1 MTARLCIAGG
11 GTGGHVMP
19 ALALADAARERWPG
33 ASVSFI
39 GAERGLEARLLP
51 ERGEQALLLRM
62 HGVQGA
68 GLARRLATTGWELPR
83 AVLRIIR
90 HWRGKR
96 PHLLVG
102 VGGYASVAGVL
113 AALLCR
119 VPVVLHE
126 QNAMPGLV
134 NRKLARF
141 ARAVMLGFAEARAHL
156 PESARAEV
164 TGNIVRRDIAA
175 ARWRGAHA
183 DSQTGEL
190 PCLLIAGGSQGAR
203 ILNETAPRA
212 AGLLAA
218 RGRRFRA
225 IHLAGRREGEA
236 ERARRDWREAGV
248 EADVREFEAD
258 MAGFYAAGDLLLTRA
273 GAMTVAEIAATGMP
287 SILVPLPHA
296 ADDHQTHN
304 ARALA
309 DRGAA
314 RLLPQRD
321 MTAETLAN
329 AIEQLLFDPA
339 RLRAMHEQARAA
351 AIDNAAE
358 RQLAVLARFLPAEKE
373 ATA

>member
-1 MTARLCIAGG
+1 MTPRLCIAGG

-19 ALALADAARERWPG
+19 ALALADAARKRWPSL
-33 ASVSFI
+33 AVSFI

-83 AVLRIIR
+83 AVLRILR
-90 HWRGKR
+90 HWRGRR

-102 VGGYASVAGVL
+102 VGGYASVAGVI

-141 ARAVMLGFAEARAHL
+141 ARAVMLGFAEARARL
-156 PESARAEV
+156 PEAARAEI
-164 TGNIVRRDIAA
+164 TGNIVRADIART
-175 ARWRGAHA
+175 RWRGAQA
-183 DSQTGEL
+183 DAQTGEP

-203 ILNETAPRA
+203 ILNETAPA
-212 AGLLAA
+212 AGGILAA

-236 ERARRDWREAGV
+236 ARACEAWREAGI
-248 EADVREFEAD
+248 EADVRAFEPD
-258 MAGFYAAGDLLLTRA
+258 MAAFYAAGDLLLTRA
-273 GAMTVAEIAATGMP
+273 GAMTVAEIAVTGMP

-309 DRGAA
+309 DRGGA
-314 RLLPQRD
+314 RLLPQD
-321 MTAETLAN
+321 AMDAATLAD
-329 AIEQLLFDPA
+329 AIEELLFDPA
-339 RLRAMHEQARAA
+339 RLRAMHERAKAA
-351 AIDNAAE
+351 AIADAE
-358 RQLAVLARFLPAEKE
+358 ARQLAVLARFLPMAKE
-373 ATA
+373 ATP